1 MDGRTDRRT
10 DGWMDGR
17 TDGCMDVRTDVQIFP
32 VLQDFVSS
40 GSLRSRCPK
49 NRVMDARTYVR
60 WPLSGLQRPLKAT
73 WGHFDFG

>member
-1 MDGRTDRRT
+1 MGGRT

-17 TDGCMDVRTDVQIFP
+17 TDDQTDLQIP
-32 VLQDFVSS
+32 LVLQDFVSS

>member
-1 MDGRTDRRT
+1 MDGNTDGRTY
-10 DGWMDGR
+10 GQ
-17 TDGCMDVRTDVQIFP
+17 MDVWAYEQIPP